1 MSRFCRNSG
10 FSALVISALACALP
24 GARASTADFPL
35 YAYDAAY
42 CQYVEPVLWIGI
54 PPTVF
59 YDPCWMVPA
68 PPPCVIEGATSPPP
82 NYAAP
87 TPAPPSPTGP
97 AAPTKPAPKVSETRS
112 FYDAAAP
119 AAEPSRTGGESLAV
133 GFWNL
138 SDHDV
143 TVIVNDQRYFL
154 PPRQSVKVNVG
165 RQFTW
170 RVEGRDLERERIP
183 DGVSAAEIVI
193 RR

>member
-10 FSALVISALACALP
+10 FFALVISALACALP
-24 GARASTADFPL
+24 GARASTTDFPP
-35 YAYDAAY
+35 YGYDAAY
-42 CQYVEPVLWIGI
+42 CQYVEPVLWIGL
-54 PPTVF
+54 PQTVC
-59 YDPCWMVPA
+59 YDPCWMIPVA
-68 PPPCVIEGATSPPP
+68 PPCVIEGATSPPP
-82 NYAAP
+82 NYATP

-97 AAPTKPAPKVSETRS
+97 AAPPKPAPKVSETRS
-112 FYDAAAP
+112 FYDAPAP
-119 AAEPSRTGGESLAV
+119 AAGQSRISGESVTV

-143 TVIVNDQRYFL
+143 TVIMNDQRYFL

-170 RVEGRDLERERIP
+170 RVEGRDPERERIP
-183 DGVSAAEIVI
+183 DGASAAEIVI

>member
-1 MSRFCRNSG
+1 MSRCCRNAG
-10 FSALVISALACALP
+10 FSALVISALACAVP
-24 GARASTADFPL
+24 GARARTTDFPP
-35 YAYDAAY
+35 YDYDDAY
-42 CQYVEPVLWIGI
+42 CQYVEPLLWIGL
-54 PPTVF
+54 PQTVC
-59 YDPCWMVPA
+59 YDPCWIIPVPS
-68 PPPCVIEGATSPPP
+68 PCLIEGATSPPP

-97 AAPTKPAPKVSETRS
+97 VAPTNPVPKVSETRS

-119 AAEPSRTGGESLAV
+119 ARTGDESLAV

-154 PPRQSVKVNVG
+154 PPRQSVKANVA

-170 RVEGRDLERERIP
+170 RLEGRDLEPERIP
-183 DGVSAAEIVI
+183 DGVSSAEIVI